1 MVTLLRTDYEGSRVC
16 VVFDVMFFSF
26 GTSKSYSSLISPK
39 LSDAESS
46 LKFFLKVMVLD
57 LFVFILCVWMF
68 WLHVCVHYVCAWCLR
83 GGGGRVE
90 DLIPRYWS
98 YRQLL
103 DTLCVLGIELRSW
116 M

>member
-1 MVTLLRTDYEGSRVC
+1 

-68 WLHVCVHYVCAWCLR
+68 WLHVCVHYVFAWCLGGGGG

-90 DLIPRYWS
+90 DLILRYWS

-103 DTLCVLGIELRSW
+103 DTLWVLGI
-116 M
+116 

>member
-1 MVTLLRTDYEGSRVC
+1 MSSLATGL
-16 VVFDVMFFSF
+16 VFDVMFFF
-26 GTSKSYSSLISPK
+26 LELHNLALLSYHPSYLM
-39 LSDAESS
+39 LSR

-57 LFVFILCVWMF
+57 LFAFILCVWMF